1 MSKFDAKAL
10 RSLDADIPVYAAV
23 PYGVQHILAMFVANL
38 APIFIVA
45 GAAGLPDD
53 LTSALIQN
61 AMLIAGIGTLIQLF
75 PVWRIGSGLPIV
87 MGISFTF
94 VTVICGIVAT
104 YGYSTAVGAVMV
116 GGVLEGVLGL
126 FAQYWR
132 RIIAPIVSA
141 VVVTSIGFS
150 LLSVGA
156 ASFGGGSGAADFG
169 SAQNLFLGSVSL
181 VSCLAFQVLAK
192 GFAKQ
197 LSVLFGLVVGYVVA
211 LCIGAVDLSGFAS
224 MKLFALPTFMPFT
237 PEFNIGAI
245 ISVTLIFLVSATETI
260 GDTSAM
266 TMTGLNREVKDKE
279 LSGSIAA
286 DGFVSSLSAC
296 FGCMPITS
304 FSQNVGLIAM
314 TKVVNRRA
322 IATGAVIM
330 ILAAFLPVISVA
342 FSSLPEAV
350 LGGCTI
356 MMFGN
361 IVVSGFQMIARVG
374 FSQRNITIA
383 ALALAVGLGFSQTG
397 ELFSIFPE
405 MVQNIFADNCVAT
418 VFLVAIVA
426 NLVLPEN
433 LEILPEGEVEE
444 DVAEEAAEEGAGVE
458 PEAAEG
464 GKAAEP
470 AAAEGG
476 EGAGPATVV
485 GCKAVRPAAAESAAP
500 VCHLDDQVSV
510 NN

>member
-45 GAAGLPDD
+45 SAAGLPDE

-75 PVWRIGSGLPIV
+75 PLWRIGSGLPIV

-116 GGVLEGVLGL
+116 GGILEGILGL

-156 ASFGGGSGAADFG
+156 ASFGGGTGAADFG

-266 TMTGLNREVKDKE
+266 TMTGLNREVKDRE

-361 IVVSGFQMIARVG
+361 IVVSGFQMIARAG

-433 LEILPEGEVEE
+433 LEILPEDEAEEEAGEG
-444 DVAEEAAEEGAGVE
+444 ASAGCEEAAEAGKASEVVAS
-458 PEAAEG
+458 EAAESASA
-464 GKAAEP
+464 KA

-476 EGAGPATVV
+476 TA
-485 GCKAVRPAAAESAAP
+485 PAAAKADSVP
-500 VCHLDDQVSV
+500 VCDQDDQVSV